1 MEKTE
6 IQQQRKEIISLDHI
20 NFYLEALSMLK
31 ITFTVRRQKNYQL
44 QRQIQKEEPK

>member
-1 MEKTE
+1 MKKTE
-6 IQQQRKEIISLDHI
+6 IQQQRKEII